1 MDYGKRNYSDL
12 RPPLRNVKRQ
22 PKWVVLTVMKLLLR
36 ICAVSSSNWKHF
48 PILVWNSLFHLLLS
62 PSDCHFWWIT
72 IFLHK
77 NILQNTAAYLS
88 LLISQEGAKTKFEP
102 ASLIIKKKKKNPRR
116 QCIHTDLKVLH
127 CRGPIRVK
135 CSTTSVKI
143 ISLSYRHCIF
153 ESFSIAFAL
162 SETWSFALKS

>member
-77 NILQNTAAYLS
+77 NMLQNTAAYLS

-102 ASLIIKKKKKNPRR
+102 ASLIIKKKNQKKI
-116 QCIHTDLKVLH
+116 QEGSAYTLIWK
-127 CRGPIRVK
+127 
-135 CSTTSVKI
+135 
-143 ISLSYRHCIF
+143 
-153 ESFSIAFAL
+153 FSIVEAL
-162 SETWSFALKS
+162 LEWNALQLQ